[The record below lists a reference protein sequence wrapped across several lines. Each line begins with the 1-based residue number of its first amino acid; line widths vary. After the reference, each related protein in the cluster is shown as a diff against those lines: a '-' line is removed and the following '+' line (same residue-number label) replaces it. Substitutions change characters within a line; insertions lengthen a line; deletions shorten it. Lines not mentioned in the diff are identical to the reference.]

1 MLLDLIF
8 EDRIVRVCC
17 PLEWLLDQGIY
28 PIGCVD
34 FMLGTCKFVSKI
46 ISLFDFESGQVS
58 DIGKLPCP
66 TRLLLTQRC

>member
-17 PLEWLLDQGIY
+17 LLEWLLDQGIN

-34 FMLGTCKFVSKI
+34 FMLDTCKFVSKI
-46 ISLFDFESGQVS
+46 TSLFDFESRQVREI
-58 DIGKLPCP
+58 DKLQFP
-66 TRLLLTQRC
+66 TRLLLT